1 MSGSLNTRSNIYR
14 AISAYFFLLLNSKRH
29 LSPYKEKNEGRGRRG
44 GCAISMNVLF
54 SGEQTT
60 GLRYCDLIKMFL
72 FQTTL
77 GTHQE
82 LGNQTCYNIPSG
94 QLLTSGERGYS
105 LDNGQIV
112 NHSTAKQQIK
122 QTKLENLSHLVH
134 NTTIH
139 SIVCRRFN
147 TPFFMQSLIQ
157 PPLFFYFFSLFI
169 AMLTQ

>member
-1 MSGSLNTRSNIYR
+1 MR
-14 AISAYFFLLLNSKRH
+14 
-29 LSPYKEKNEGRGRRG
+29 EGARRG

-82 LGNQTCYNIPSG
+82 LGNQTCYSIPSG

-112 NHSTAKQQIK
+112 NHSTAKQQKK
-122 QTKLENLSHLVH
+122 QKKLENLCYTYRIWCTALQF
-134 NTTIH
+134 
-139 SIVCRRFN
+139 IVQCAEGLKL
-147 TPFFMQSLIQ
+147 PSLYNQLYNLLSFLI
-157 PPLFFYFFSLFI
+157 FFSIYRNADPMKHGNQFMKENYCL
-169 AMLTQ
+169 MLRKSNKFLLT

>member
-1 MSGSLNTRSNIYR
+1 MRKG
-14 AISAYFFLLLNSKRH
+14 A
-29 LSPYKEKNEGRGRRG
+29 RRG

-82 LGNQTCYNIPSG
+82 LGNQTCYSIPSG
-94 QLLTSGERGYS
+94 QLLTSCERGYS

-112 NHSTAKQQIK
+112 NHSTAKQQKK
-122 QTKLENLSHLVH
+122 QKKLENLCYTYRIWCTTLQFIVQCPEGLKLPSLYSHLYSL
-134 NTTIH
+134 H
-139 SIVCRRFN
+139 S
-147 TPFFMQSLIQ
+147 FFH
-157 PPLFFYFFSLFI
+157 FFSPFI